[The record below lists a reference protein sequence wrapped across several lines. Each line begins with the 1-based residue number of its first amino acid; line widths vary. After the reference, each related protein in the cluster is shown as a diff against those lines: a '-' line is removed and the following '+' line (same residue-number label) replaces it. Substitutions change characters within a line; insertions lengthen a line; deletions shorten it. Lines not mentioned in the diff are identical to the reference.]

1 MTVLWHIPCQEN
13 QKSRDN
19 DSATTLLA
27 KSKLEIKSKVAVVS
41 DVFYNILS
49 FVLPGNECISS
60 KCLKKSL
67 AVLRSCFTGCPSTRV
82 MCSLSNSSAMVQYYC
97 KYILLYHLLIC
108 YHYDR
113 CKTIQCIVCLQVIL
127 INIDRRQQSITVWHL
142 GYLQII
148 PYSNCQIP
156 MHALRHWALLTVGW
170 LNKAVSTRILYVFTR
185 VLPSMK
191 VVAVMF
197 LFRRKTCL
205 ELRERLVACSL
216 CVLIC

>member
-1 MTVLWHIPCQEN
+1 MNNTSVLRREALERHSNDHWKVPPFGKWLGTIVQFSILLNVKCILCMTVLWHIPCQEN

-127 INIDRRQQSITVWHL
+127 INIDRRQQSITV
-142 GYLQII
+142 
-148 PYSNCQIP
+148 
-156 MHALRHWALLTVGW
+156 
-170 LNKAVSTRILYVFTR
+170 
-185 VLPSMK
+185 
-191 VVAVMF
+191 
-197 LFRRKTCL
+197 
-205 ELRERLVACSL
+205 
-216 CVLIC
+216 